1 MKIYY
6 AKGEHKYT
14 IILLHGL
21 YCDYTCF
28 ETLVNRLTQVSNNI
42 KIIIPNAPVRNIDW
56 PSGKEKDIRSWYN
69 YFTCRDGE
77 TRHDDIDIEHYK
89 TQCKRVEDIIMRELH
104 IITSQNIVLI
114 GESQGG
120 TIVSGLSLQLKQ
132 QLGGF
137 ILLDSVFMDNII
149 VPSTTYRIYKNIY
162 IYSSENDEI
171 YTISLQKD
179 SVKRLQIEDYIVE
192 WYIEKGVTHGEY
204 GPNRDNF
211 VISQIQKIFSI

>member
-1 MKIYY
+1 MKTYY

-21 YCDYTCF
+21 YSDYTSF
-28 ETLVNRLTQVSNNI
+28 NTLVNRLRQISDKI
-42 KIIIPNAPVRNIDW
+42 KIIIPHAPYRDIDW
-56 PSGKEKDIRSWYN
+56 PSGKEKNVRSWYN

-77 TRHDDIDIEHYK
+77 SQHDDIDIEHYK
-89 TQCKRVEDIIMRELH
+89 SQCKRVEDIIMRELNN
-104 IITSQNIVLI
+104 IASQNIVLI

-120 TIVSGLSLQLKQ
+120 TIVSGLSVKLKQ

-149 VPSTTYRIYKNIY
+149 VPTTMYKNIY

-171 YTISLQKD
+171 YTVSLQKD
-179 SVKRLQIEDYIVE
+179 SIKRLQIEDYIVE
-192 WYIEKGVTHGEY
+192 WYIDKGVTHGER

-211 VISQIQKIFSI
+211 VICQIQNIFSI

>member
-21 YCDYTCF
+21 YYDYTSF
-28 ETLVNRLTQVSNNI
+28 DTLVNRLRQISDKI
-42 KIIIPNAPVRNIDW
+42 KMIIPNAPVRDIDW
-56 PSGKEKDIRSWYN
+56 PSGKEKNIRSWYN
-69 YFTCRDGE
+69 YFTSRDGE
-77 TRHDDIDIEHYK
+77 SQHDDIDIEHYK
-89 TQCKRVEDIIMRELH
+89 SKCKRVEDIIMKELDN
-104 IITSQNIVLI
+104 IASQNIVLI

-149 VPSTTYRIYKNIY
+149 VPTTMYKNIY

-171 YTISLQKD
+171 YTITLQKD
-179 SVKRLQIEDYIVE
+179 SVKRLQIEDYIIE
-192 WYIEKGVTHGEY
+192 WYTDKGVTHCEY

>member
-6 AKGEHKYT
+6 ARGEHKYT

-21 YCDYTCF
+21 YCDYTWF
-28 ETLVNRLTQVSNNI
+28 ETLVNRLKQVSNNI
-42 KIIIPNAPVRNIDW
+42 KIIIPNAPVRVIDW

-77 TRHDDIDIEHYK
+77 LQHDDIDIDHYK
-89 TQCKRVEDIIMRELH
+89 SQCKRVEDIIVRELH
-104 IITSQNIVLI
+104 TITSQNIVLI

-120 TIVSGLSLQLKQ
+120 TIVSGLSLQLKH
-132 QLGGF
+132 QLGGY

-149 VPSTTYRIYKNIY
+149 IPSTIYKNIY

-204 GPNRDNF
+204 GPNRDKF
-211 VISQIQKIFSI
+211 VISKIQNIFSI